1 MDLARNPRL
10 YKSTM
15 ASIARNTMRTAL
27 IRPAVNGAIKIHVHG
42 LEHLDDLESPFVV
55 TPNHSGHFDGPL
67 IMLTM
72 PKRLTK
78 NLATGAAADYFFNHW
93 YKAVGTQLLVNA
105 FPVDRG
111 SMHGHRG
118 LASSL
123 IESGVS
129 LLIFPEGT
137 RSRTGGMGRFKP
149 GTAALA
155 ISHNV
160 PIVPVAMVGAWAA
173 WPPNRARWVPGRPD
187 VHVVYGAPMHAD
199 PGEIA
204 HEFSER
210 VRRKI
215 IEMHDTTARAYSMP
229 TQAEMMH
236 LAAIEGAKKDI
247 EAAEGSDDHADKAQG
262 KDRRKGF
269 GKRR

>member
-1 MDLARNPRL
+1 MNFGRNPRL
-10 YKSTM
+10 YKSTV
-15 ASIARNTMRTAL
+15 AAIARDSVRYAL
-27 IRPAVNGAIKIHVHG
+27 IKPVLDRAVKVHVHG
-42 LEHLDDLESPFVV
+42 LEHLDGLRAPFLV

-72 PKRLTK
+72 PSRLTK
-78 NLATGAAADYFFNHW
+78 ELATGAAADYFFTKW
-93 YKAVGTQLLVNA
+93 YTAMGTQLLMNA
-105 FPVDRG
+105 FPVDRARNKG
-111 SMHGHRG
+111 RNHRG
-118 LASSL
+118 MSGELLDA
-123 IESGVS
+123 GVS

-155 ISHNV
+155 IAHNV
-160 PIVPVAMVGAWAA
+160 PVVPVALVGSWAA
-173 WPPNRARWVPGRPD
+173 WPPTEKRWLPGRPD
-187 VHVVYGAPMHAD
+187 VHVVYGAPMTAE

-215 IEMHDTTARAYSMP
+215 IEMHDGVARAYGMP

-236 LAAIEGAKKDI
+236 LAAIERARR
-247 EAAEGSDDHADKAQG
+247 SDGG
-262 KDRRKGF
+262 KH
-269 GKRR
+269 